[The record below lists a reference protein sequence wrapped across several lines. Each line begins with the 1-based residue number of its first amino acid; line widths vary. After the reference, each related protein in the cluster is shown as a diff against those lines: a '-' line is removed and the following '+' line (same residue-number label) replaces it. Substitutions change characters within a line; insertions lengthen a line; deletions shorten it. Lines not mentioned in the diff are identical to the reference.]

1 MKPLGPIL
9 QEIKYQAFL
18 SVLTLARF
26 LPYVLII
33 NLFRFLAVL
42 AFFLDPFHRKVAG
55 IQMRSALGSAH
66 VRRLVLKVFM
76 NQAEILVDTLRYAY
90 MSDEEI
96 RNKVKVEG
104 KQHLDTALSS
114 GRGIMMITGHIGNW
128 EILSHIPRVLGTQFC
143 VMADVRKDKRLE
155 SIVDRIRSRSGATI
169 LPPKGKAL
177 MLIKELKKGKTIGM
191 VVDNRGEKKDGLQC
205 NVLGMP
211 APTNPAP
218 AFIAIKGNALVL
230 PVYAIKQGG
239 SYIIRFSK
247 ALDATTYGIG
257 ETAIQR
263 LSDLMQSWVSSVV
276 KEHPHQWFW
285 LYSRWVKRSDMRR
298 IIKKGLNFR
307 EYVLRHNRVISGQ

>member
-1 MKPLGPIL
+1 MKPLGSIP
-9 QEIKYQAFL
+9 QEIRYRASL
-18 SVLTLARF
+18 LVLALVRF
-26 LPYVLII
+26 LPYVLIMT
-33 NLFRFLAVL
+33 LFRFFAVL
-42 AFFLDPFHRKVAG
+42 AFFLDPYHRKVAG
-55 IQMRSALGSAH
+55 IQMRSALGLAH
-66 VRRLVLKVFM
+66 VRLLVLKVFM
-76 NQAEILVDTLRYAY
+76 NQAEILVDTVRYAY

-104 KQHLDTALSS
+104 KQHLDTALSN

-128 EILSHIPRVLGTQFC
+128 EIISHIPRVLGIQFC

-177 MLIKELKKGKTIGM
+177 MLIKELKKDHTIGM
-191 VVDNRGEKKDGLQC
+191 VVDNRGEKKDGLLC
-205 NVLGMP
+205 NVFGMP

-230 PVYAIKQGG
+230 PVYAIKQRG
-239 SYIIRFSK
+239 SYRIRFSK
-247 ALDATTYGIG
+247 AAGTFGIG
-257 ETAIQR
+257 ETAMR
-263 LSDLMQSWVSSVV
+263 HLSDFMQSWVSSVV

-298 IIKKGLNFR
+298 IIKKGLDFR
-307 EYVLRHNRVISGQ
+307 EYVLRQAEINL